1 MTGLDKLLEI
11 AEEVRTNG
19 YGPLLHRVLLAQRIE
34 EVASEIEQDIFR
46 AKVGEVDAKIGCA
59 WRNLAKYMN
68 DLLDGKYRDYGEP
81 GIYRRSEG
89 MDSFQEWLD
98 KWYIPKPIG
107 GDGNP
112 ISFDKLYDCGCGA
125 IENINVFRCNGEYRY
140 VVTSHD
146 NISFFDME
154 DLHEQVPDSIEKLR
168 EDLCSRVHGCSIDDF
183 YESRDCKE
191 CEVTEFLARAEKLFG
206 GDAQ

>member
-1 MTGLDKLLEI
+1 MSGLDKLFSVAHKQRHGEGVSESDDLYEI
-11 AEEVRTNG
+11 A
-19 YGPLLHRVLLAQRIE
+19 H
-34 EVASEIEQDIFR
+34 EIYKESH
-46 AKVGEVDAKIGCA
+46 GCA
-59 WRNLAKYMN
+59 WGRLSRSMN
-68 DLLDGKYRDYGEP
+68 DLLDGKYRDYGKP
-81 GIYRRSEG
+81 GIYRRSDGEE
-89 MDSFQEWLD
+89 SFQEWLD

-112 ISFDKLYDCGCGA
+112 ISFDNLYDCGCGA

-168 EDLCSRVHGCSIDDF
+168 KDICCAIGGCVIGF
-183 YESRDCKE
+183 YRDCDACKD
-191 CEVTEFLARAEKLFG
+191 CDVTEFVARAEKLFG
-206 GDAQ
+206 GDAE